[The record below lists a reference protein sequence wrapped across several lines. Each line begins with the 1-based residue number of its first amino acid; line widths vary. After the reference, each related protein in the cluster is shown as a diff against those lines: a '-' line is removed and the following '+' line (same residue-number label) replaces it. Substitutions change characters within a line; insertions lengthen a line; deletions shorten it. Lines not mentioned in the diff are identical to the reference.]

1 MSELAEFRPFFLL
14 APFFR
19 RWILILALAVLGGVA
34 GLSSI
39 VLDPPRYEA
48 SAVML
53 PVQSS
58 ASGGGDLFTLASRL
72 GIGGG
77 GSGGGGG
84 DITGVYDEVI
94 RSVAF
99 TNRFA
104 GRVFP
109 VGWKDSS
116 ATIEAIYKLPSPKDT
131 LRHALALNGVFIGR
145 KGLVWKVQVNG
156 TIKLSFQS
164 KDPVLSAAIVQAVL
178 VELQNYTMEVRS
190 QGTTQKLGV
199 TSRNLAD
206 IASELGQ
213 AENRVAGF
221 RSSNLGLSPEISL
234 RLARL
239 EREARV
245 LEQVYA
251 TLRQSKAALEVERES
266 FLKTFQVIESPRP
279 ALEPTYKPI
288 KKWIPIGIVLGGMVG
303 AMIAAMSAFRRGEFR
318 GVLGPNGG

>member
-14 APFFR
+14 APFFK
-19 RWILILALAVLGGVA
+19 RWSLILALAALGGVA

-39 VLDPPRYEA
+39 VLDPPRYGA
-48 SAVML
+48 SAVLL

-58 ASGGGDLFTLASRL
+58 TSGGGDLFTLASRL

-77 GSGGGGG
+77 GTGG

-99 TNRFA
+99 TNRFT
-104 GRVFP
+104 GRVLP

-116 ATIEAIYKLPSPKDT
+116 ATIEAIYDLPSPKDT
-131 LRHALALNGVFIGR
+131 LRHALALNGIFVGR
-145 KGLVWKVQVNG
+145 KGLVWKVQPNG

-164 KDPVLSAAIVQAVL
+164 YDPVLSAAIVQAVL

-190 QGTTQKLGV
+190 LGTTQKLGV

-206 IASELGQ
+206 IAAELGQ

-221 RSSNLGLSPEISL
+221 RSSNLGMSPELTI

-279 ALEPTYKPI
+279 ALEPIYKPI
-288 KKWIPIGIVLGGMVG
+288 KKWIPVGIVLGGLLG
-303 AMIAAMSAFRRGEFR
+303 TMIAAALAFWRGEFR
-318 GVLGPNGG
+318 GVLGPNAG